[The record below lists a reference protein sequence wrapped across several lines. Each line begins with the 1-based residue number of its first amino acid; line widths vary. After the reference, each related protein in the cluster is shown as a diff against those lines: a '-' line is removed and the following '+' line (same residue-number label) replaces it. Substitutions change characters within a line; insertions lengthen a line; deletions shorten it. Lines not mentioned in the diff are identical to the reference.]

1 LSGAASGDA
10 AAHHPGTA
18 GAAALTP
25 DWSAEMSMSP
35 QPSAIA
41 HRRWWI
47 GVLLGSGILVNYFD
61 RIALSVAAPQL
72 QQEFGLDAAQLGL
85 IFSVFFWS
93 YALLQI
99 PVGVVLDR
107 FGVMPIGRIGA
118 ALWSVATALTA
129 LASGVLGI
137 MAARLLLGVAEAPA
151 FPANAKA
158 TGYWFPRSERG
169 LATAIFDSAA
179 KFSNVI
185 GAPLVGL
192 AVVNFGWR
200 GAFWSMAVLNF
211 AYFLLFFLVYR
222 DPSADPRLSPAEHD
236 YIRRG
241 GGAVEG
247 VAASGAGAMLGYLL
261 STRKIWGLTIGFAA
275 YGYSFAL
282 FLTWLPGYLVREM
295 HMSILGSA
303 EYTAIPWLAATITD
317 LAIGGWLIDHLIRRG
332 NDETRVRKTVLVL
345 GMLLGLAVFG
355 AAFTTNPVLAIMW
368 ISVALAGLAAA
379 APVGWSIPSLIAPKG
394 GAATVG
400 GIMNFVNNLMG
411 AVAPIVTGFIVG
423 VRGSFSGAFLVAG
436 IALVIGIVAYVV
448 LLGRIE
454 PIPDLPE
461 LQRTPAATSRP
472 QR

>member
-1 LSGAASGDA
+1 
-10 AAHHPGTA
+10 
-18 GAAALTP
+18 
-25 DWSAEMSMSP
+25 MSP
-35 QPSAIA
+35 QPSPVT

-72 QQEFGLDAAQLGL
+72 QQEFGLDAAQIGL

-93 YALLQI
+93 YALSQI

-118 ALWSVATALTA
+118 ALWSAATALTA
-129 LASGVLGI
+129 LASGVGGVITARFLLGI
-137 MAARLLLGVAEAPA
+137 AEAPA

-185 GAPLVGL
+185 GAPLIGL
-192 AVVNFGWR
+192 AVVRFGWR
-200 GAFWSMAVLNF
+200 GAFWSMAILNF
-211 AYFLLFFLVYR
+211 AYFILFYLVYR
-222 DPSADPRLSPAEHD
+222 DPSADRRLGAGELD
-236 YIRRG
+236 YIRSG

-247 VAASGAGAMLGYLL
+247 AAATSAGAMLGYLL

-282 FLTWLPGYLVREM
+282 FLTWLPGYLVREL

-303 EYTAIPWLAATITD
+303 EYTAIPWLVATATD
-317 LAIGGWLIDHLIRRG
+317 LVIGGWLIDHLIRRG
-332 NDETRVRKTVLVL
+332 NDETRVRKTVLVT

-355 AAFTTNPVLAIMW
+355 AAFTRNPVVAILW
-368 ISVALAGLAAA
+368 ISIALGGLAAA

-423 VRGSFSGAFLVAG
+423 VTGSFNGASLVAG
-436 IALVIGIVAYVV
+436 IALVVGIFAYVV

-454 PIPDLPE
+454 PIHDVPP
-461 LQRTPAATSRP
+461 RRMGATPSSASG
-472 QR
+472 

>member
-1 LSGAASGDA
+1 MTASADRAAIP
-10 AAHHPGTA
+10 HH
-18 GAAALTP
+18 
-25 DWSAEMSMSP
+25 
-35 QPSAIA
+35 
-41 HRRWWI
+41 RWWI

-61 RIALSVAAPQL
+61 RITLSVAAPDL
-72 QQEFGLDAAQLGL
+72 QREFGLDPAQMGL

-118 ALWSVATALTA
+118 ALWSITTALTA
-129 LASGVLGI
+129 LATGGIIAARILLGI
-137 MAARLLLGVAEAPA
+137 AEAPA

-185 GAPLVGL
+185 GAPLVAL

-200 GAFWSMAVLNF
+200 GAFWCMAVLNF
-211 AYFLLFFLVYR
+211 AYFLAFYLIYR
-222 DPSADPRLSPAEHD
+222 DPSADRRLSAVEHE
-236 YIRRG
+236 YIRAG

-247 VAASGAGAMLGYLL
+247 AAPSGAGAMLGYLL

-282 FLTWLPGYLVREM
+282 FLTWLPGYLVREL

-303 EYTAIPWLAATITD
+303 EYTAIPWAVATIAD
-317 LAIGGWLIDHLIRRG
+317 LVIGGWLIDYLIQRG
-332 NDETRVRKTVLVL
+332 KDETRVRKTVLVS

-355 AAFTTNPVLAIMW
+355 AAFTTVPALAIMW
-368 ISVALAGLAAA
+368 ISIALGGLAAA

-394 GAATVG
+394 GAGTVG

-411 AVAPIVTGFIVG
+411 AVAPIATGFIVG
-423 VRGSFSGAFLVAG
+423 VTGSFNGAFLVAG
-436 IALVIGIVAYVV
+436 IALVIGIFAYVV

-454 PIPDLPE
+454 PVRDLPAPE
-461 LQRTPAATSRP
+461 SLRAASE
-472 QR
+472 